1 MDSWDMKQRMIIWWI
16 AALCLFFS
24 CTASV
29 DNPGAP
35 GIDNIAADAEVFAA
49 TISFHVSGDRSSVS
63 ESGIMFGEDE
73 MEDNVSGLE
82 VRGMDDPSRHDY
94 IIIRLE
100 NLKASTRYY
109 YQVFIGNGRSR
120 ISSDILTFTT
130 RASGTRPD
138 PEWLELP
145 DETFLQA
152 LVNRYDSNADGGL
165 NPAEVGAITEIDV
178 CDLGLTNISGI
189 EKFPNLRKLL
199 CSGNLIPE
207 LDISACPVLSY
218 LDCNPMQNEA
228 RQTVLKTIWIRMG
241 QPIEFIDKPDKTAI
255 RIKE

>member
-1 MDSWDMKQRMIIWWI
+1 MKCRMIIWF
-16 AALCLFFS
+16 AALCMVFS
-24 CTASV
+24 CTGGV
-29 DNPGAP
+29 ENPGAP
-35 GIDNIAADAEVFAA
+35 AIDNITADPEVSSA
-49 TISFHVSGDRSSVS
+49 TISFHVSGNRDSVS
-63 ESGIMFGEDE
+63 ESGILFGEDE
-73 MEDNVSGLE
+73 MEDNASGVE
-82 VRGMDDPSRHDY
+82 VKGVDDPSRHNY
-94 IIIRLE
+94 IVIRLE

-228 RQTVLKTIWIRMG
+228 RQTVLKTIWIRMD
-241 QPIEFIDKPDKTAI
+241 QSIEFIDKPDKTAI